1 LISSLSEE
9 AVSNNRKFG
18 IDLARTLAISM
29 VILVHTTGIGFGRFG
44 VQLFFVISGYLLGDY
59 YLKQSKKQFLVHR
72 AFRLFPLSIIFI
84 MIFYVNN
91 MANLIEF
98 ILNATLIQNLFWNF
112 YTFPGG
118 WSISSEWLFSILLIL
133 FIPRYNNKLIVI
145 WTFCCL
151 LQITSGA
158 YIYLTGGVNSSDSAS
173 QYIFK
178 TWLNTTNPFINL
190 GFFVSGILILMHKG
204 KFEKINKYLLLIIP
218 LIMILVDNFIGHFI
232 FGWQFAIPAVFIL
245 LLRVKTRKQMLA
257 NLISFL
263 GKRTY
268 GMFFVHFLIWNNLNF
283 FFNDRIYQFLT
294 QNGLGKGIQFFFVYF
309 FALLGGT
316 ITYRF
321 IEKPFLNLSK
331 KLKFS

>member
-1 LISSLSEE
+1 LISSFSLV
-9 AVSNNRKFG
+9 AVSNNRKFE

-44 VQLFFVISGYLLGDY
+44 VQLFFVISGYLLGNY
-59 YLKQSKKQFLVHR
+59 YLKQSKKQFLIHR

-84 MIFYVNN
+84 FLFYLNDMNN
-91 MANLIEF
+91 IIELF
-98 ILNATLIQNLFWNF
+98 FNAALIQNVFWTI

-118 WSISSEWLFSILLIL
+118 WSISSEWLFSIILIL
-133 FIPRYNNKLIVI
+133 LIPRYNNKLKFVWI
-145 WTFCCL
+145 FCCL
-151 LQITSGA
+151 LQIASGA
-158 YIYLTGGVNSSDSAS
+158 YVYLTGGVHSSDSAS

-190 GFFVSGILILMHKG
+190 GFFVSGILILMHKN
-204 KFEKINKYLLLIIP
+204 KFEKINNYILLTII
-218 LIMILVDNFIGHFI
+218 LVMILVDNFIGHLM

-245 LLRVKTRKQMLA
+245 LLRVKTRNQLLF

-268 GMFFVHFLIWNNLNF
+268 GMFFVHFLIWNNLNL
-283 FFNDRIYQFLT
+283 FFNDQHYLFLT
-294 QNGLGKGIQFFFVYF
+294 QNSLGKGIQFFFVYF

-316 ITYRF
+316 ITYAF

-331 KLKFS
+331 KVKIS